1 MVCRY
6 LGPDARNGDDL
17 RAGVP
22 WFRLGLDIGFGRVD
36 GLLDR
41 FDAPVRLGLDES
53 VLDLTPNGE
62 DGRGW

>member
-41 FDAPVRLGLDES
+41 FDAPVRLG
-53 VLDLTPNGE
+53 
-62 DGRGW
+62 